1 MECELG
7 ESENL
12 HTNNR
17 IHWLGILLFVNNDT
31 LFYVVPCI
39 PMPPMFNANVSI
51 LVPTIAITIAE
62 LSFAKLQQQQQQKWL
77 TNSIHRPTQS
87 INNRTSGRASTR
99 VCSNRSSS
107 ALCWAPCSPHF
118 ESIWDHFRLQSAKYA
133 NTNPYT
139 STLAVFACRSSAP
152 TRPQSVPTGAT
163 TATMIGA
170 KKRGQKKTETKRKP
184 EANHETSFASFGTRF
199 VFYYAADYVS
209 HKASRKTSARLVG
222 SG

>member
-1 MECELG
+1 MCCHAYRCHRCLMQMYP
-7 ESENL
+7 SSCQP
-12 HTNNR
+12 
-17 IHWLGILLFVNNDT
+17 LL
-31 LFYVVPCI
+31 LP
-39 PMPPMFNANVSI
+39 
-51 LVPTIAITIAE
+51 LLE
-62 LSFAKLQQQQQQKWL
+62 LSFAKLQQQQQQQQQKWL

-87 INNRTSGRASTR
+87 INNRTRGRASTR
-99 VCSNRSSS
+99 ACSDRSSS

-170 KKRGQKKTETKRKP
+170 KKRGRKKNRNETK
-184 EANHETSFASFGTRF
+184 A
-199 VFYYAADYVS
+199 
-209 HKASRKTSARLVG
+209 
-222 SG
+222 